1 MVMEGILCVP
11 PDRGPIIG
19 RAVWKPRYVVLGNG
33 LREPQIQSG
42 LGRSQSN
49 RSSTPARMQIK
60 VSPDTM
66 YLSIY
71 KSKEDWEPALQVAVS
86 LITDCQVQM
95 LAHRKQGPVLPTMV
109 VNVAPDPAA
118 EKMRKR
124 RSSRTAGLSTGKD
137 SIPSTLLFRAGE
149 ESQSQPSLHEWARFI
164 QQLIRPNVV
173 TEGQAIQPPLSPIT
187 PASPSFVN
195 PFSPRSGDQQQHRP
209 SSGSASSRPSFH
221 PMNFAP
227 LFTCRE
233 RPVTLVDTPS
243 LHSKRSDVSSQTSS
257 MNPALG
263 HQHYMAMFPADLP
276 SPATTVGEYQ
286 GEFIEGWTSAQG
298 RSSALSSPVRGR
310 DNSVGSHSP
319 APLSHQTLDPT
330 SPPGPRETILD
341 RAFQMRCIP
350 GSERDVPGE
359 EKLSSLARFDALMRE
374 LDDKRKKREADEARS
389 RSATLATSD
398 PATERPGL
406 KSAWDV
412 AEASSPEEDIDEEDE
427 DSDLPEAERDSED
440 GFMIPSSTRR
450 ALEFI
455 TGRNELASPQK
466 QSSRQPIR
474 VPLMYNADALN
485 ALSSGGGSSSR
496 PQTGYSHRS
505 RPSIGART
513 QSQPQMTE
521 MLAAYGSPLMGVL
534 EGHSET
540 SFEEGNIATAMNST
554 AATPLQHSHRHSTSS
569 GKRLSFS
576 DFTKRLGSTSS
587 LLLVQTNNS
596 PGSSRGSSNSE
607 ADSTQVQPQ
616 QRPPSPLQGDKMI
629 PRSAGSLPQ
638 RSIDRDALDKRC
650 GWRGSVGVFGGPEGG
665 FL

>member
-1 MVMEGILCVP
+1 MEGILCVP

-60 VSPDTM
+60 VNPDTM

-86 LITDCQVQM
+86 SITDCQVQM
-95 LAHRKQGPVLPTMV
+95 LAHRKQGPILPTMV
-109 VNVAPDPAA
+109 VNVAPDPAT

-124 RSSRTAGLSTGKD
+124 RSSRTAGLTTGKD

-149 ESQSQPSLHEWARFI
+149 DSHSHLSLHEWARFL
-164 QQLIRPNVV
+164 QQLIRPSVV
-173 TEGQAIQPPLSPIT
+173 PEGQAAQAPPLSPIT

-195 PFSPRSGDQQQHRP
+195 PFSPRSGELQHRP

-221 PMNFAP
+221 PMNFTP
-227 LFTCRE
+227 IFTSRE

-243 LHSKRSDVSSQTSS
+243 LRSKRSDVSSQTSS
-257 MNPALG
+257 MNPSLG
-263 HQHYMAMFPADLP
+263 YQHYTAMFPADLP

-298 RSSALSSPVRGR
+298 RSSVLSSPVRGR
-310 DNSVGSHSP
+310 DNSVGSQSP
-319 APLSHQTLDPT
+319 APLPPPMLDPT

-406 KSAWDV
+406 KSEWDV
-412 AEASSPEEDIDEEDE
+412 AGASSPGEDIDEEDE
-427 DSDLPEAERDSED
+427 DSDVPEVERDSED
-440 GFMIPSSTRR
+440 DFMIPSSTRK

-455 TGRNELASPQK
+455 TGRNELALPQK

-521 MLAAYGSPLMGVL
+521 MLAAYGSPLMGVP
-534 EGHSET
+534 EGHPEA
-540 SFEEGNIATAMNST
+540 SFEEGSLATAMNSAT
-554 AATPLQHSHRHSTSS
+554 STPLQHSHRHSTSS
-569 GKRLSFS
+569 GRPLSFTE
-576 DFTKRLGSTSS
+576 FTKRLSSTSS

-596 PGSSRGSSNSE
+596 TGSSRGSSNIE
-607 ADSTQVQPQ
+607 ADGEKVQPQ
-616 QRPPSPLQGDKMI
+616 QRPQSPLQGDKMV
-629 PRSAGSLPQ
+629 PRSAGSPPQ
-638 RSIDRDALDKRC
+638 RSIDREVLDKRC
-650 GWRGSVGVFGGPEGG
+650 GWRGSVGVFGGAEGG